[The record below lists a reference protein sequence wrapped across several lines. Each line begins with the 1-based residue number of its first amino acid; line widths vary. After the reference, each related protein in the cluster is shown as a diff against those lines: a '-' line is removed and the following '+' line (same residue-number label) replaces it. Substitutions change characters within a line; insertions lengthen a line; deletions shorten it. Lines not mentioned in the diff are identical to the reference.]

1 MSSYISSFKA
11 LFAAAL
17 MIVAAEIGY
26 SAVDDPS
33 AVERSSYLNWNFN
46 ERELFH
52 KILIYEKLRN
62 AIAAKPDVIQ
72 VGDSSGLHA
81 IVPSIVE
88 QYVPDLR
95 YANLSCCANTGYDGY
110 YTIAEFML
118 RHVPSIK
125 AVVLYVAWSNT
136 FQHPDTLKADVV
148 GSRDRLRSA
157 FGPMAAAPPSLA
169 AREDT
174 LRPVYSLS
182 GALSPTGS
190 LPFDRQWPAML
201 SSLRAQQGWMVEQ
214 DKHRIPTGQD
224 KLLKSVCSP
233 SGDFYWDDP
242 AGPLVPDIL
251 GRPQSY
257 FKLELMRLASL
268 TARHHAKLIVMFQ
281 PHPCPMRPQDSF
293 IASRQADVAAV
304 MAAYSNVVVPAAPDL
319 FEHWSGRR
327 FTSADHLRTGN
338 EDAASRRL
346 GRALAKAFGLPLV
359 EPPAPPSPA
368 ALMPAWSTTDFAAPP
383 WRYDDVHLHPTGD
396 GGAVVTETATMGWH
410 RLERVLPDLPAKTYE
425 FSVTFGTTGT
435 RQIDI
440 YMRDLKPPADQ
451 AVVHCDAKDGAAS
464 ANGKALDWAIER
476 LADQRFRCW
485 GKLKLDNTGA
495 VIGIIMSPAG
505 GQGGPYQG
513 DGAGSVVLHDVNLS
527 SVEEAKW

>member
-1 MSSYISSFKA
+1 
-11 LFAAAL
+11 
-17 MIVAAEIGY
+17 MIVAAEVGY

-62 AIAAKPDVIQ
+62 AVAAKPDIIQ
-72 VGDSSGLHA
+72 IGDSSGLHA

-88 QYVPDLR
+88 QYVPNLR

-110 YTIAEFML
+110 YTMADFML

-125 AVVLYVAWSNT
+125 AVVLYIAWNNT
-136 FQHPDTLKADVV
+136 IPHPDSLNAAVV

-157 FGPMAAAPPSLA
+157 FGPMSAIAAPPSLA
-169 AREDT
+169 ARADT
-174 LRPVYSLS
+174 LRPVYSLG
-182 GALSPTGS
+182 GALNPSGS
-190 LPFDRQWPAML
+190 LPFDRQWPALL
-201 SSLRAQQGWMVEQ
+201 SSLRTQQGWMVEQ
-214 DKHRIPTGQD
+214 DKHRIPDGQD
-224 KLLKSVCSP
+224 KLLKSLCSR
-233 SGDFYWDDP
+233 SGNFDWDDP
-242 AGPLVPDIL
+242 AGPRVPDIL

-257 FKLELMRLASL
+257 FKVELMRLASL
-268 TARHHAKLIVMFQ
+268 TARHQAELIVMFQ
-281 PHPCPMRPQDSF
+281 PHPCPMRPQDAF

-304 MAAYSNVVVPAAPDL
+304 MAAYPNVAVPAAPDL
-319 FEHWSGRR
+319 FEHWSGQR

-346 GRALAKAFGLPLV
+346 GRALAKALGLPLV
-359 EPPAPPSPA
+359 EPPAPPSPGA
-368 ALMPAWSTTDFAAPP
+368 PTPAWSTTDFASPP
-383 WRYDDVHLHPTGD
+383 WRYDDVRLHATD
-396 GGAVVTETATMGWH
+396 GRGAVLTETTTMGWH
-410 RLERVLPDLPAKTYE
+410 RLERVLPDLPAKTYV

-451 AVVHCDAKDGAAS
+451 AVIHCDAKDGAAS
-464 ANGKALDWAIER
+464 ANGKTLDWAIEE
-476 LADQRFRCW
+476 LANQRFRCW

-495 VIGIIMSPAG
+495 VVGIVMSPASG
-505 GQGGPYQG
+505 DGGPYQG
-513 DGAGSVVLHDVNLS
+513 DGAGSVMLYGVDLS
-527 SVEEAKW
+527 TVEQARR